1 MFEISLG
8 LVIVTILA
16 QLAHQLVAPRPGALP
31 LETGTHAR
39 SARTRSTRR
48 RCGPFELARRGAI
61 VLIALGILA
70 VGLVER
76 VEPAPAPA
84 TTELAMVR

>member
-8 LVIVTILA
+8 LAIVTILA
-16 QLAHQLVAPRPGALP
+16 QLAHQLVVPRPGALP
-31 LETGTHAR
+31 PEAETRAR
-39 SARTRSTRR
+39 GARTRSARR

-76 VEPAPAPA
+76 GEPAPGPA